1 MPNRLKDSN
10 SPYLLQHAHNPVDWQ
25 PWDEQALRLARE
37 QNKPIFLS
45 IGYAAC
51 HWCHVMEVESF
62 TDLVTAD
69 ILNTY
74 FISIKVDREERPDLD
89 TIYMN
94 AVISMTG
101 QGGWPMSVFLTP
113 EQKPFYGGTYFP
125 PHPRNGMPSF
135 KQVLLSIVRFWQQE
149 PEEARRLAGSLTE
162 QIANALDFQI
172 DSSASGAADEQA
184 ISQAAQKLIETYNWN
199 DGGWGS
205 APRFPAPMSIE
216 FLLQQGMRGNADAMR
231 LCLHLLDHMRQG
243 GMYDLVSGGFHRY
256 STDRYWHVPHFEK
269 MLYDNAQLARVY
281 LHAWIVSGN
290 PAYRQVAQQT
300 LDFILS
306 DLSHPAGGFF
316 SSLDAD
322 SEGVEGDYYT
332 FTADEIQSA
341 RSTLPARLFEPFALT
356 GKFDKA
362 GPFLLRYK
370 DQSDLQTAG
379 DPAALDVSPLLE
391 SLRKIRESKKRP
403 RVDDKIIILWNA
415 LVLHAFSEA
424 ARYLN
429 EPRYRKAAQKNATFL
444 LENLY
449 SSPQLYRSWRNG
461 AAAQPAFLEDYAGL
475 AVALFS
481 LYQMDANPRWYRS
494 AVELTRQC
502 VDRFAA
508 PDGGFYESP
517 PAQENLIAQM
527 KNVQDNVT
535 PSGNALAA
543 HAVLLAAQMDAQF
556 PHRPE
561 VMKLFTSQQSLI
573 SRYPSAFAYWLTLSP
588 LVLSQ
593 PMQLII
599 VYAQSSQQSKTFLD
613 LARRVFLPGS
623 VFIAAP
629 EPIDTAHAPLL
640 NNRSAQNGQPTAYL
654 CQNFVCQLPLISLS
668 QFAQA
673 LQQTGAVIA
682 PAETSTK
689 SG

>member
-25 PWDEQALRLARE
+25 PWDEQALQLARE

-51 HWCHVMEVESF
+51 HWCHVMEAESF
-62 TDLVTAD
+62 TDPETAE
-69 ILNTY
+69 ILNTH

-94 AVISMTG
+94 AVVSMTG

-125 PHPRNGMPSF
+125 PQPRYGMPSF
-135 KQVLLSIVRFWQQE
+135 KQVLLSIFRFWQQE

-162 QIANALDFQI
+162 QIANSLDFQI
-172 DSSASGAADEQA
+172 DASGSSAPDEQA
-184 ISQAAQKLIETYNWN
+184 FSQAAQKLIDTYDWT
-199 DGGWGS
+199 DGGWGA

-216 FLLQQGMRGNADAMR
+216 FLLQQGMKGNAEAMR
-231 LCLHLLDHMRQG
+231 LSLHLLDHMRQG
-243 GMYDLVSGGFHRY
+243 GLYDLVSGGFHRY
-256 STDRYWHVPHFEK
+256 STDRHWHVPHFEK

-281 LHAWIVSGN
+281 LHAWIMSGS
-290 PAYRQVAQQT
+290 PAYRQVVQQT
-300 LDFILS
+300 LDFILNQ
-306 DLSHPAGGFF
+306 LSHPAGGFY

-322 SEGVEGDYYT
+322 SEGVEGDYYF
-332 FTADEIQSA
+332 FTGEDIQSA
-341 RSTLPARLFEPFALT
+341 RSSLPTWLFEPFALT
-356 GKFDKA
+356 GELDRG

-370 DQSDLQTAG
+370 DQSALQAAG
-379 DPAALDVSPLLE
+379 DPAAPDRSPLLE
-391 SLRKIRESKKRP
+391 SLRKIRESKNRP
-403 RVDDKIIILWNA
+403 RVDDKIIVLWNA
-415 LVLHAFSEA
+415 LALRAFSEA

-429 EPRYRKAAQKNATFL
+429 EPRYLQAAQQNAAFL
-444 LENLY
+444 LDNLY
-449 SSPQLYRSWRNG
+449 PSQQLYRSWRNG

-481 LYQMDANPRWYRS
+481 LYQVDANPRWYQS

-517 PAQENLIAQM
+517 SAQEKLIAPI

-543 HAVLLAAQMDAQF
+543 HAVLLAAQLNSQF
-556 PHRPE
+556 PHQPE
-561 VMKLFTSQQSLI
+561 ILQIFNNLQSLI

-588 LVLSQ
+588 LVLAP
-593 PMQLII
+593 PMQLVI
-599 VYAQSSQQSKTFLD
+599 VYTQSGEQSGAFLD

-623 VFIAAP
+623 VSISAP
-629 EPIDTAHAPLL
+629 VPLDATHAPLL
-640 NNRSAQNGQPTAYL
+640 HNRAALKGQPTAYL
-654 CQNFVCQLPLISLS
+654 CQNFVCQLPLTSLS
-668 QFAQA
+668 QFSQA
-673 LQQTGAVIA
+673 LRQTGAVIA
-682 PAETSTK
+682 PAETPAK
-689 SG
+689 PG

>member
-1 MPNRLKDSN
+1 MPNRLIDSN

-25 PWDEQALRLARE
+25 PWDEQALQLARE
-37 QNKPIFLS
+37 QTKPIFLS

-51 HWCHVMEVESF
+51 HWCHVMEAESF
-62 TDLVTAD
+62 TDPEIANL
-69 ILNTY
+69 LNTH

-94 AVISMTG
+94 AVVSMTG

-113 EQKPFYGGTYFP
+113 EQQPFYGGTYFP
-125 PHPRNGMPSF
+125 PQPRYGMPSF

-162 QIANALDFQI
+162 QIANSLDFQI
-172 DSSASGAADEQA
+172 DSSAPGNPEKAAVSE
-184 ISQAAQKLIETYNWN
+184 AAQKLIDTYDWN
-199 DGGWGS
+199 DGGWGA

-216 FLLQQGMRGNADAMR
+216 FLLQHGMNGSTEA
-231 LCLHLLDHMRQG
+231 LHLLDHMRQG

-256 STDRYWHVPHFEK
+256 STDRYWHIPHFEK

-290 PAYRQVAQQT
+290 PAYRRVAQET

-332 FTADEIQSA
+332 FSAEEIQSA
-341 RSTLPARLFEPFALT
+341 RSTLPARLFEPFGLT
-356 GKFDKA
+356 GNLDKG

-370 DQSDLQTAG
+370 DQSALQTAD
-379 DPAALDVSPLLE
+379 DPAAPDLSPLLE
-391 SLRKIRESKKRP
+391 SLRKIRESKNRP
-403 RVDDKIIILWNA
+403 RVDDKIIVLWNA
-415 LVLHAFSEA
+415 LALRAFSEA

-429 EPRYRKAAQKNATFL
+429 EPRYLKAAQQNAAFL
-444 LENLY
+444 LENLV

-461 AAAQPAFLEDYAGL
+461 VAAQPAFLEDYAGL

-481 LYQMDANPRWYRS
+481 LYQVDANPRWYQA

-502 VDRFAA
+502 VDRFSA

-517 PAQENLIAQM
+517 PAQEDLIAQM

-535 PSGNALAA
+535 PSGNALAS
-543 HAVLLAAQMDAQF
+543 HAVLLAAQLDVQF
-556 PHRPE
+556 PHQPE
-561 VMKLFTSQQSLI
+561 VLKLFNSLQPLM

-588 LVLSQ
+588 LVLA
-593 PMQLII
+593 PPAQLVI
-599 VYAQSSQQSKTFLD
+599 VYTQSNERSGAFLD

-623 VFIAAP
+623 VSLAAP
-629 EPIDTAHAPLL
+629 EPIDAAHAPLL
-640 NNRSAQNGQPTAYL
+640 HNRSALNGQPTAYL
-654 CQNFVCQLPLISLS
+654 CQNFVCQLPLTSLA
-668 QFAQA
+668 QFSQA

-682 PAETSTK
+682 PAETPAE